1 MAVAQPI
8 TSCRSLFNQLRNSS
22 TRIKTTFNQNTSHP
36 ISLGWY
42 ETCDDD
48 NLHCDL
54 KQVNTRSRNSSR
66 NRKMPVTRSK
76 DFLW

>member
-1 MAVAQPI
+1 MTNAYK
-8 TSCRSLFNQLRNSS
+8 TLLLL
-22 TRIKTTFNQNTSHP
+22 TTFDQKTSHP

-76 DFLW
+76 DFYGKLRS